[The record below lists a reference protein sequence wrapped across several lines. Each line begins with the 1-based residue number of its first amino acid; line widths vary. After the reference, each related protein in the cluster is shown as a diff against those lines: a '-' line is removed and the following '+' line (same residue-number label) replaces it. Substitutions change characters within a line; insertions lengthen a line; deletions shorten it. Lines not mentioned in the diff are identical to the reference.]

1 MTSNTTLPYGTDFVY
16 RVQDQF
22 PFLVNDEFPVIIADR
37 IEAP

>member
-1 MTSNTTLPYGTDFVY
+1 MTSNTTLPVGTDFVF